1 MVSGAE
7 RTVSVVR
14 RRVRV
19 TGRGVFKCCDLC
31 WVLILVTEVME
42 LTMMCDAGPSSSD
55 GGRGVVLARKKL
67 I

>member
-31 WVLILVTEVME
+31 WVLILVTEVMG
-42 LTMMCDAGPSSSD
+42 LTMKCDAG
-55 GGRGVVLARKKL
+55 AEQQ
-67 I
+67 